1 MSNTIVLKKGLDV
14 PVSGSAALLVSKSM
28 TPQTVAVMP
37 DVKGLLPRLLVKPI
51 SLEFIEKRYPDV
63 KKVLFEGWLSGSLY
77 NFNNYGHNEWTKVGE
92 TRGFA

>member
-1 MSNTIVLKKGLDV
+1 MEVKADKIWFYDGDVYIIYGEYEELKLDFVTISPEYD
-14 PVSGSAALLVSKSM
+14 
-28 TPQTVAVMP
+28 
-37 DVKGLLPRLLVKPI
+37 KPI